1 MLKKSKLSQ
10 KNKIAWIFEKHVTV
24 NGFIFT
30 TGNSLLYKRWNQV
43 KGRAQKNTNGKTNS
57 CEVAI
62 GFYVSK
68 TVEQTNKISD
78 KSGGNFLVEAIDDPV
93 FALEYWT
100 NTCKFK
106 IEKITYS
113 KL

>member
-1 MLKKSKLSQ
+1 M
-10 KNKIAWIFEKHVTV
+10 
-24 NGFIFT
+24 
-30 TGNSLLYKRWNQV
+30 

-93 FALEYWT
+93 FALEY
-100 NTCKFK
+100 
-106 IEKITYS
+106 
-113 KL
+113 

>member
-1 MLKKSKLSQ
+1 MGSFLLQEIHFCINDEIRWREELKK
-10 KNKIAWIFEKHVTV
+10 
-24 NGFIFT
+24 
-30 TGNSLLYKRWNQV
+30 
-43 KGRAQKNTNGKTNS
+43 NTDEKTNS

-62 GFYVSK
+62 DFYVSK

-78 KSGGNFLVEAIDDPV
+78 KSGGNFLVEAIDDTV